1 HLSPQLCAT
10 RSRWERVAFALVS
23 GGVVVLT
30 AVRASSPLM
39 FAFGVL
45 LVVVAATGIRRVR
58 LDTVLQKALASLS
71 GTDRTR
77 PTAQV
82 GVLYEVLHPLDKRKG
97 LSYIQR
103 FRALTQAI
111 GESVLVPSD
120 HGSRWALLG
129 AYGALLL
136 LS

>member
-1 HLSPQLCAT
+1 
-10 RSRWERVAFALVS
+10 
-23 GGVVVLT
+23 
-30 AVRASSPLM
+30 M
-39 FAFGVL
+39 
-45 LVVVAATGIRRVR
+45 
-58 LDTVLQKALASLS
+58 
-71 GTDRTR
+71 
-77 PTAQV
+77 
-82 GVLYEVLHPLDKRKG
+82 LYEVLHPLEKRKG

-136 LS
+136 LSPLLLALASILARR